1 MIENLLSNFSGGEVA
16 PEVYGRQE
24 SEVYRNSA
32 KRFENFLSMTQGAAV
47 FRGGTTF
54 LHPSRLQKIAR
65 IEKFAFN
72 DDQVYTLEFTD
83 GKLRIYE
90 DDELTLNTSTKTIT
104 GATKAN
110 PCVLT
115 MVGHGFSTND
125 EIYVTGVAGMTE
137 LNGRFFRV
145 TSLTADTCSL
155 QDLFGNNVNS
165 TAFTTY
171 TSGGTAAKVYEVTSP
186 YPEAELDNFQFDQE
200 GNTMTFTHDA
210 YAPYR
215 LTRVSATSWTFAV
228 FSRTSDPF
236 IASSKT
242 ITGATQANPGVI
254 TAVGHGYSSGQRVL
268 IEAVGGM
275 TELNGNSY
283 LVVVLTVDT
292 FSIQTLAGVDVN
304 TTSYGSY
311 TTGGTAKRETYPR
324 SCTYFEG
331 CLYYAGSIDNPNRW
345 WRSRGPDS
353 SGASRY
359 DDFTTGTDAD
369 HAIISNLAS
378 IQKQTAY
385 IHWVVGLNSFLAF
398 GTEAGV
404 IGLDGG
410 GDAAITP
417 TNFRTRPI
425 DPVGVQ
431 KVTPVSDGQT
441 VFYVQKGGRTLRSF
455 EYDLISDRYKS
466 FDRSFLA
473 PHLTVS
479 GIKKIVLQRWKLGL
493 IWAVRNDGKLI
504 CLTVKPKEDVTGWH
518 RHTIGG
524 TGVSVLDAVV
534 EPQVEGY
541 DKLKLVVERTINST
555 TTRYIEYLN
564 DPWEGVNKTDY
575 YTGEDTEDETAYL
588 DELYESMREC
598 QYLDSS
604 LQWDGSD
611 RGAITITP
619 GAVTG
624 LNKTFTA
631 SASLFTASDVGKL
644 ITKRYQDRAGGGQ
657 ARIIS
662 YTNATTVSCDIEVD
676 FDSTTAIPAGDWFLS
691 GTAITGLHHLEGQT
705 IQVVA
710 DGRIHPDVVVS
721 GGAVT
726 LVRQSSLVLLGYKYT
741 GILEPLNFIL
751 VAALQNS
758 VPFGKNIGQL
768 SVMLADS
775 IGVRYGT
782 SFYDLQEI
790 YASEGG
796 QLTDRP
802 PVPVT
807 GVIDLPVEDTW
818 DINKSI
824 LYIQDDPYPCMI
836 NAMNA
841 SIEVGEQ

>member
-1 MIENLLSNFSGGEVA
+1 MIEHLLSNFSGGEVA
-16 PEVYGRQE
+16 PEVFGRQD
-24 SEVYRNSA
+24 SEIYKNSA
-32 KRFENFLSMTQGAAV
+32 KRFENFISMTQGAAV
-47 FRGGTTF
+47 FRGGLTY
-54 LHPSRLQKIAR
+54 LHPTRQQKTGR

-83 GKLRIYE
+83 LKLRIYE
-90 DDELTLNTSTKTIT
+90 DDELTLTPTTKAISD
-104 GATKAN
+104 ATKAN

-115 MVGHGFSTND
+115 MVGHGFSTGD

-165 TAFTTY
+165 TNFTTY

-186 YPEAELDNFQFDQE
+186 YPEADLDDFQFDQE
-200 GNTMTFTHDA
+200 GNTMTFTHDQ

-215 LTRVSATSWTFAV
+215 LTRESATSWTFAT
-228 FSRTSDPF
+228 FSRTADPF
-236 IASSKT
+236 IAASKN
-242 ITGATQANPGVI
+242 ITGATQANPCVI
-254 TAVGHGYSSGQRVL
+254 TAVAHGYSSGQRVL
-268 IEAVGGM
+268 IESVGGM
-275 TELNGNSY
+275 TQLNSNSY
-283 LVVVLTVDT
+283 LIVVLTANT
-292 FSIQTLAGVDVN
+292 FSLQTLAGVDVDS
-304 TTSYGSY
+304 TGYGAY
-311 TTGGTAKRETYPR
+311 TAGGTSKRETYPR

-331 CLYYAGSIDNPNRW
+331 CIYYAGSVDNPNRW
-345 WRSRGPDS
+345 WRSRGPDDT
-353 SGASRY
+353 GATRY
-359 DDFTTGTDAD
+359 DDFTTGSDAD
-369 HAIISNLAS
+369 HAIIANLSA

-385 IHWVVGLNSFLAF
+385 IHWIVGLNSFLSF

-425 DPVGVQ
+425 DPVGAQ

-441 VFYVQKGGRTLRSF
+441 VFYIQKGGRNLRSF
-455 EYDLISDRYKS
+455 EYDLIADKYKS

-518 RHTIGG
+518 RHSIGG
-524 TGVSVLDAVV
+524 IGVSVIDAVV

-541 DKLKLVVERTINST
+541 DKLKLIVERTINST
-555 TTRYIEYLN
+555 TTRYIEYMN
-564 DPWEGVNKTDY
+564 DPWEGIDKADY
-575 YTGEDTEDETAYL
+575 YTGDLTADDTAYL

-598 QYLDSS
+598 KYLDSN
-604 LQWDGSD
+604 LIWDGSD
-611 RGAITITP
+611 RGAITMTP
-619 GAVTG
+619 GATTG
-624 LNKTFTA
+624 SNIIFTA
-631 SASLFTASDVGKL
+631 SGSLFTASDVGKL
-644 ITKRYQDRAGGGQ
+644 ITKRYQDRVGGGQ
-657 ARIIS
+657 ARIVS
-662 YTNATTVSCDIEVD
+662 YTNATTVVCDIEVD
-676 FDSTTAIPAGDWFLS
+676 FDSTSAIPAGDWFLS
-691 GTAITGLHHLEGQT
+691 GLVVTGLYHLEGQT

-710 DGRIHPDVVVS
+710 DGRKHPDVVVS
-721 GGAVT
+721 GGSVT
-726 LVRQSSLVLLGYKYT
+726 LVRQTSIALFGYKYT
-741 GILEPLNFIL
+741 GVLEPLNFVL

-758 VPFGKNIGQL
+758 VSFGKNVGQL
-768 SVMLADS
+768 AVMLANS

-782 SFYDLQEI
+782 DIYELQEI

-807 GVIDLPVEDTW
+807 GTLDLPVEDFW

-824 LYIQDDPYPCMI
+824 IYVQDDPYPCMI
-836 NAMNA
+836 NAM
-841 SIEVGEQ
+841 SISLEVGEQ